1 MEYPQGKAGDPE
13 PSTGETKKKKT
24 VREKNKW
31 DLGGSGGDDFQG

>member
-13 PSTGETKKKKT
+13 PSTGETKKK

-31 DLGGSGGDDFQG
+31 ALGGNGGDDSQG

>member
-1 MEYPQGKAGDPE
+1 MEYPQTKAGDPE
-13 PSTGETKKKKT
+13 HSTGETKKT